1 MSEIINKFDILSKL
15 NEDFKREIKLF
26 YVFNNYIK
34 DKEKYNPIGFNA
46 LIVTQN
52 DSVYAIGDNSCGQL
66 GLGHNKQVKN
76 LTIVDE
82 LCNKQIV
89 DFVNGSTYCMARD
102 NCGNVYFFGSKVF
115 SFGSSD
121 YFNKPE
127 MMKGLNEKPV
137 IAMSSGSYHS
147 LLLTKFD
154 EVYAWGENKFGQIGN
169 GSNNDQL
176 ENPIRIEG
184 FDSKKVVM
192 ISCGAVFSMA
202 LTESG
207 RVYSWGHKAVG
218 NLGIESNRSFDNRRP
233 NPVSIE
239 DHLIVKI
246 SCGHSHGL
254 LLTKNGEVY
263 AFGNNKCGQIGI
275 GSYENQSIPKR
286 LEMKNITDVSSHAK
300 HSLSI
305 ACTKD
310 QTYYVWGY
318 LTDQRRKITRPEP
331 TKCKTFEEIFANHL
345 KITNKSIN
353 LTGEISEVRPQM
365 VMETMNEYLG
375 MGCSKKSEVDFVS
388 KLAKLE
394 IDKPIMNSNL
404 KLTGIKF
411 SDNRYE
417 EEFKELE
424 LIGNGSFGNVFKV
437 VKYIDKHQYA
447 VKKISFKGIVYHQ
460 ISNKH

>member
-1 MSEIINKFDILSKL
+1 MSEIINKFDILSKF

-34 DKEKYNPIGFNA
+34 ENEKYNPIGFNA
-46 LIVTQN
+46 LIVKQN

-66 GLGHNKQVKN
+66 GLGHNEPVKN
-76 LTIVDE
+76 PTIVDE
-82 LCNKQIV
+82 LCNKHIV

-147 LLLTKFD
+147 LLLTKFG

-184 FDSKKVVM
+184 FDNEKVVM

-207 RVYSWGHKAVG
+207 RVYSWGHKALG
-218 NLGIESNRSFDNRRP
+218 KLGIESNRSFDNRRP
-233 NPVSIE
+233 NRVSIE
-239 DHLIVKI
+239 DHLIAKI
-246 SCGHSHGL
+246 SCGHSHSL
-254 LLTKNGEVY
+254 LLTKNEEIY
-263 AFGNNKCGQIGI
+263 AFGDNKCGQLGI
-275 GSYENQSIPKR
+275 GSYEIQSIPMK
-286 LEMKNITDVSSHAK
+286 LDMKNIEDISSHGK
-300 HSLSI
+300 YSLSI
-305 ACTKD
+305 ALTKD

-331 TKCKTFEEIFANHL
+331 TKCKTFEEIFANDL

-353 LTGEISEVRPQM
+353 LTGEVSEVRPQM
-365 VMETMNEYLG
+365 EYLMETKNEYLG
-375 MGCSKKSEVDFVS
+375 MGCSKKSENGFVS

-394 IDKPIMNSNL
+394 IDKPIMISNL
-404 KLTGIKF
+404 KLTGIQF
-411 SDNRYE
+411 SDNRYK
-417 EEFKELE
+417 EEFTELK
-424 LIGNGSFGNVFKV
+424 LIGNGRFGEVFKV
-437 VKYIDKHQYA
+437 YKHIDKHQYA
-447 VKKISFKGIVYHQ
+447 VKKISLKGIV
-460 ISNKH
+460 